1 MIDSFII
8 SIRYQIDSFSDNR
21 IAIEAGVMIISL
33 LQMQSIL
40 CQNALEVILDPN
52 TGNLLMMLKAK
63 SFKHKIRNFVH

>member
-8 SIRYQIDSFSDNR
+8 SIRYKIDSFSDNR